1 MKLAKGGGDFNRN
14 SRWSELRNARQR
26 FIMLAGSS
34 VNTKI
39 PGDRSLHD
47 DRFFTTMTT
56 LTLTE
61 TGRRVYYLGA
71 DQSLLT
77 DLAPLLEPRDLHL
90 TAFASLVDLL
100 QAFGRAPPAALLLD
114 MTHIAGA
121 SGLERFLDGL
131 FRSVRQRP
139 GVICLASRKAGG
151 ETMEHRLAA
160 MRAGANSYVLAPVPP
175 RRLASRIIR
184 MCGVVETSRYRILV
198 VEDDPAQAKYIAVL
212 LANAGMETL
221 VVEDPMKLLGRMQ
234 AFRPNL
240 ILMDLYMPGASGAEM
255 AAIIRDHDEL
265 FGIPILFLSAET
277 DLDKQLEALKAGGDG
292 FIAKPVRR
300 KQLIGAVEHRI
311 RMSRWLQDRRTLD
324 NRRESANGFLPRDV
338 FMRHLDWISRSEAS
352 ESEGRGLLVIEIDDY
367 PRILAALGLGGVE
380 KMLRQ
385 MEIQF
390 SYHMTTRE
398 SATRLDDCRYA
409 LIAKRETRVQLQDLA
424 RKLCALL
431 AKVKPEKPAKD
442 VGITVSIGI
451 GLFLPSAGDAI
462 TMISRGEKAAAIA
475 RQAGGNQLRVWTPVV
490 APDGAPE
497 SDAMIQRLMT
507 TALAQNG
514 LILLFQP
521 IMPLDPAKGT
531 VYEAQLRLRTLD
543 GEQIPPA
550 DFLPVAARGKLMP
563 RIDRWVLE
571 QALEVMDR
579 QRQTQSFDGAPDKS
593 RLRLLVHQTIATL
606 AEPDWIPWFR
616 DQVVQRDLIQLSPL
630 FEFQMSDLHRNILAA
645 IPVLER
651 LRTYGIQVCVANV
664 SGTTEEVSLLGRL
677 GAKFAKLSFQTIDN
691 TEQGQL
697 IEMIEHLREQGIA
710 VIVAGIEDQATIARV
725 WNCRPDYLQGNFLQ
739 IPSAELSF
747 DFQRRPSDD
756 H

>member
-1 MKLAKGGGDFNRN
+1 
-14 SRWSELRNARQR
+14 
-26 FIMLAGSS
+26 MLTGSS
-34 VNTKI
+34 VNRKI
-39 PGDRSLHD
+39 AGDHLFPD
-47 DRFFTTMTT
+47 DRFFTTMTP
-56 LTLTE
+56 LTLAE

-71 DQSLLT
+71 DQGLLT

-90 TAFASLVDLL
+90 TAFASLADLS

-131 FRSVRQRP
+131 FLAVRQRP
-139 GVICLASRKAGG
+139 GVICIASRKAGD
-151 ETMEHRLAA
+151 ETLAHRLAA
-160 MRAGANSYVLAPVPP
+160 MRAGANSYVVAPVPP

-198 VEDDPAQAKYIAVL
+198 AEDDPAQAKYIAVL

-240 ILMDLYMPGASGAEM
+240 ILMDLYMPGATGAEM

-311 RMSRWLQDRRTLD
+311 RMSRWLQDRHTLD

-338 FMRHLDWISRSEAS
+338 FMRHLDRISRSGAI

-367 PRILAALGLGGVE
+367 PRILAALGLGRVE

-385 MEIQF
+385 MEIQI
-390 SYHMTTRE
+390 SHHMTARE
-398 SATRLDDCRYA
+398 SATRLDDCRYG
-409 LIAKRETRVQLQDLA
+409 LIAQRENRMQLQDLA

-431 AKVKPEKPAKD
+431 AQVKPEKPAQEI
-442 VGITVSIGI
+442 GITVSLGI

-462 TMISRGEKAAAIA
+462 AMISRGEKAAVSA
-475 RQAGGNQLRVWTPVV
+475 RRAGGNRFRVWTPSVV
-490 APDGAPE
+490 SDGVPE
-497 SDAMIQRLMT
+497 SDAMIQRLIVA
-507 TALAQNG
+507 ALAQNG

-521 IMPLDPAKGT
+521 LMPRVPGEGEL
-531 VYEAQLRLRTLD
+531 YEAQIRLRTLD
-543 GEQIPPA
+543 GEQIQPA
-550 DFLPVAARGKLMP
+550 DFLSVATRGKLMP
-563 RIDRWVLE
+563 RVDRWVLE
-571 QALEVMDR
+571 RALEVMDR
-579 QRQTQSFDGAPDKS
+579 QRQPCNGARGNPK
-593 RLRLLVHQTIATL
+593 LRLLVHQTIGTL
-606 AEPDWIPWFR
+606 AEPEWLPWFR
-616 DQVVQRDLIQLSPL
+616 DQVVQRDLIQSSPL
-630 FEFQMSDLHRNILAA
+630 LEFQMSDLHRNILAA

-651 LRTYGIQVCVANV
+651 LLTYGVQICVANV
-664 SGTTEEVSLLGRL
+664 SGTPEEVALLGRL
-677 GAKFAKLSFQTIDN
+677 GATFAKLSFQTIHN

-697 IEMIEHLREQGIA
+697 IDLIERLREQGIA
-710 VIVAGIEDQATIARV
+710 VIAAGIEDPDTIARV

-747 DFQRRPSDD
+747 DFQHSSDD